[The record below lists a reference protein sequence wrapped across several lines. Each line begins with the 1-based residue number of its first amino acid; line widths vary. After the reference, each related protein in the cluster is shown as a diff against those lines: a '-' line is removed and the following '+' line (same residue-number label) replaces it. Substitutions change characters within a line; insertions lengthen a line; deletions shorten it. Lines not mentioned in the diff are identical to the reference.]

1 MSGMKKFTI
10 EEAVGHVLGHDLTR
24 IVPGEMKGPQFR
36 KGHVIQR
43 EDIPML
49 LSMGK
54 EHIYVWEKSPD
65 MYHEEE
71 AAEILFGLCANDSVD
86 RKGPSEGKIELFAR
100 HDGLLRL
107 DTDRI
112 NRINA
117 LGDLI
122 IVTRHNNSAVKAGEK
137 IAAVKAI
144 PLVIPR
150 ARLEEARAIAGE
162 NTAAGNIAGSAA
174 PLLGVLPYKLRS
186 ACVITTGSEVAKGL
200 IEDRF
205 TPVVVKK
212 LAAFGIGVKRH
223 RVTGD
228 GVEEVRRAI
237 EEGRREKPDLILCT
251 GGMSVDPDDN
261 TPGAIKKSGAEIVT
275 YGAPVVPG
283 AMFLLGYYDDGTPV
297 AGLPGCVMYQ
307 GVTIFDLVLPR
318 IAAGV
323 RLGREDF
330 AGFGIG
336 GLCLGCPECRYPVC
350 PFGR

>member
-1 MSGMKKFTI
+1 
-10 EEAVGHVLGHDLTR
+10 
-24 IVPGEMKGPQFR
+24 
-36 KGHVIQR
+36 
-43 EDIPML
+43 
-49 LSMGK
+49 
-54 EHIYVWEKSPD
+54 

-71 AAEILFGLCANDSVD
+71 AAEILFGLCAGESVD
-86 RKGPSEGKIELFAR
+86 RKGPSEGKIEVFAR
-100 HDGLLRL
+100 HDGLLRI
-107 DTDRI
+107 DADRV

-144 PLVIPR
+144 PLVIPK
-150 ARLEEARAIAGE
+150 ARLEEAGAIARAIAGV
-162 NTAAGNIAGSAA
+162 NGGGAAGDAA

-212 LAAFGIGVKRH
+212 LAAFGIEVKRH
-223 RVTGD
+223 IVTGD
-228 GVEEVRRAI
+228 GVEEVMRAI
-237 EEGRREKPDLILCT
+237 GEGRREKPDLVLCT

-261 TPGAIKKSGAEIVT
+261 TPGAIKRSGAEIVT

-307 GVTIFDLVLPR
+307 GTTIFDLALPR

-323 RLGREDF
+323 RLSREDF
-330 AGFGIG
+330 AGLGIG

>member
-1 MSGMKKFTI
+1 MKKFAV

-36 KGHVIQR
+36 KGHIIQR

-54 EHIYVWEKSPD
+54 EHIYVWEKSED

-71 AAEILFGLCANDSVD
+71 AAEILFSLCACDSVG
-86 RKGPSEGKIELFAR
+86 RKGPAEGKIEVFAL

-107 DTDRI
+107 RTDSI
-112 NRINA
+112 SRINA

-122 IVTRHNNSAVKAGEK
+122 VVTRHNNSAVKAGEK

-144 PLVIPR
+144 PLVVPK
-150 ARLEEARAIAGE
+150 ARLEEARVIAG
-162 NTAAGNIAGSAA
+162 ADGGA

-186 ACVITTGSEVAKGL
+186 ACVITTGSEVARGL

-212 LAAFGIGVKRH
+212 LAAFGIEMKRH
-223 RVTGD
+223 IVTGD
-228 GVEEVRRAI
+228 GVEELRRAI
-237 EEGRREKPDLILCT
+237 EEGRREKPDLVLCT

-261 TPGAIKKSGAEIVT
+261 TPGAIKKSGAEIIS

-307 GVTIFDLVLPR
+307 GTTVFDLVLPR

-323 RLGREDF
+323 RLSREDF

>member
-1 MSGMKKFTI
+1 MKKFAV

-36 KGHVIQR
+36 KGHIIQK

-54 EHIYVWEKSPD
+54 EHIYVWEKQAG
-65 MYHEEE
+65 MYHEDE
-71 AAEILFGLCANDSVD
+71 AAEALFGLCDGPSVG
-86 RKGPSEGKIELFAR
+86 RKGPAEGKIEILAR
-100 HDGLLRL
+100 FDGLLRL
-107 DTDRI
+107 DADRVTRI
-112 NRINA
+112 NG

-137 IAAVKAI
+137 IAAVKAV
-144 PLVIPR
+144 PLVIAK
-150 ARLEEARAIAGE
+150 ARLDEARAIAG
-162 NTAAGNIAGSAA
+162 AGGGA
-174 PLLGVLPYKLRS
+174 PLLGVLPYKLGS
-186 ACVITTGSEVAKGL
+186 ACVVTTGSEVAKGL

-205 TPVVVKK
+205 TPVVERK
-212 LAAFGIGVKRH
+212 LAAFGISLKR
-223 RVTGD
+223 RIVTGD
-228 GVEEVRRAI
+228 GVEEIARAI
-237 EEGRREKPDLILCT
+237 GEARREKPDLILCT

-261 TPGAIKKSGAEIVT
+261 TPGAVKKSGAEIIT

-307 GVTIFDLVLPR
+307 GTTVFDLVLPR
-318 IAAGV
+318 IAAGL
-323 RLGREDF
+323 RLAREDF
-330 AGFGIG
+330 AGFGVG

>member
-1 MSGMKKFTI
+1 MSGMKKFAV
-10 EEAVGHVLGHDLTR
+10 EEAVGCVLGHDLTR
-24 IVPGEMKGPQFR
+24 IVPGGMKGPQFR
-36 KGHVIQR
+36 KGHIVQK

-49 LSMGK
+49 RSMGK
-54 EHIYVWEKSPD
+54 EHIYVWEKQEG

-71 AAEILFGLCANDSVD
+71 AAEILFALCASGGVD
-86 RKGPSEGKIELFAR
+86 RKGPAEGKIEIFAR

-107 DTDRI
+107 DADSI

-117 LGDLI
+117 LGDII
-122 IVTRHNNSAVKAGEK
+122 IVTRHHNSAVKAGEK

-144 PLVIPR
+144 PLVIPG
-150 ARLEEARAIAGE
+150 ARLDEARAIAAE
-162 NTAAGNIAGSAA
+162 NGGA
-174 PLLGVLPYKLRS
+174 PLLGVLPYKLRT
-186 ACVITTGSEVAKGL
+186 ACVITTGSEVAGGL

-223 RVTGD
+223 IVTGD
-228 GVEEVRRAI
+228 GVDEIRRAI
-237 EEGRREKPDLILCT
+237 EEGRRDKPGLVLCT

-261 TPGAIKKSGAEIVT
+261 TPGAIKRSGARIITHGV
-275 YGAPVVPG
+275 PVVPG
-283 AMFLLGYYDDGTPV
+283 AMFLLGYYEDGTPV

-307 GVTIFDLVLPR
+307 GTTIFDMVLPR

-323 RLGREDF
+323 RLNREDF

>member
-1 MSGMKKFTI
+1 MSGMKKFTLK
-10 EEAVGHVLGHDLTR
+10 EAVGHVLGHDLTR

-36 KGHVIQR
+36 KGHIIR
-43 EDIPML
+43 KEDIPML

-54 EHIYVWEKSPD
+54 EHIYVWEKQAD

-71 AAEILFGLCANDSVD
+71 AAEILFGLCDGPSVGK
-86 RKGPSEGKIELFAR
+86 KGPVEGKIEIFAR
-100 HDGLLRL
+100 HEGLLRL
-107 DTDRI
+107 DADSIT
-112 NRINA
+112 RINA

-137 IAAVKAI
+137 IAAVKAV
-144 PLVIPR
+144 PLVIAK
-150 ARLEEARAIAGE
+150 ARLDEACAIAG
-162 NTAAGNIAGSAA
+162 ADGAA
-174 PLLGVLPYKLRS
+174 PLLGVMPYRLQN
-186 ACVITTGSEVAKGL
+186 ACVVTTGSEVAKGL

-205 TPVVVKK
+205 TPVVEKK
-212 LAAFGIGVKRH
+212 LAAFGISLKRH
-223 RVTGD
+223 IVTGD
-228 GVEEVRRAI
+228 GVEEVGRAI

-261 TPGAIKKSGAEIVT
+261 TPGAIKKSGAEIIS

-283 AMFLLGYYDDGTPV
+283 AMFLLGYYADGTPI

-307 GVTIFDLVLPR
+307 GTTVFDLVLPR

-323 RLGREDF
+323 RLTREDF

-336 GLCLGCPECRYPVC
+336 GLCLGCPECRYPAC